1 MKNLINGLNWDEK
14 KYKMKHLIILGAG
27 GMGKEIYYTARH
39 SIGYGS
45 EFIIKGFL
53 DFPNP
58 EWNSKIYPPI
68 IAHEDNYEIT
78 PDDVFT
84 CSIGDVHL
92 KRRICEKMKSRGAKF
107 QTLIY
112 NNAQIG
118 DNVKIGDGC
127 IIDPYARV
135 GADVVLGENCLVQ
148 TNAIIGHDAVV
159 GNYCRLDCRSLL
171 VGGVILKN
179 NVTIHTNAVISHNV
193 IIEDDA
199 KVAALSF
206 VIRKVK
212 KGTTVF
218 GNPAMELDY

>member
-1 MKNLINGLNWDEK
+1 MKQLL
-14 KYKMKHLIILGAG
+14 ILGAG

-39 SIGYGS
+39 SIGYGT
-45 EFIIKGFL
+45 EFVVKGFL

-58 EWNSKIYPPI
+58 EWDTNVYPPI
-68 IAHEDNYEIT
+68 LGLEDDYEIQ

-92 KRRICEKMKSRGAKF
+92 KRKVCEKMKARGAKF
-107 QTLIY
+107 QTLIF

-118 DNVKIGDGC
+118 DNVTIGDGC
-127 IIDPYARV
+127 IIDPYARI
-135 GADVVLGENCLVQ
+135 GADAIIGENCLVQ
-148 TNAIIGHDAVV
+148 TFAIVGHEAKIGD
-159 GNYCRLDCRSLL
+159 YCRLDCRSLL

-193 IIEDDA
+193 VVDDDA
-199 KVAALSF
+199 TIAALSF

-212 KGTTVF
+212 AGKTVC
-218 GNPAMELDY
+218 GNPAKVLDF